1 MTLYDSHCHVDFATN
16 PVELAEGLAS
26 LDVRAVSATV
36 TPSAYARASRLLG
49 GFDNI
54 QVGLGL
60 HPWWVA
66 DGRLSLHDACEFQ
79 NILSSGV
86 SFVSEV
92 GLDFSPRCLASSVN
106 KGVASSSDQVKEVQL
121 EAFRT
126 VISACVGHASFVSIH
141 STKAESAVLDVLED
155 AGLAHA
161 CTCVFHGFGGSQDQL
176 SRALDMGCYVSVG
189 PRMLASKRGKAYAKI
204 IPAERIL
211 LETDAPSSEG
221 SFASASSMRNAM
233 LQGLESLF
241 QIRGLEGSDRDA
253 FVELMEKTSSSLLGF
268 G

>member
-1 MTLYDSHCHVDFATN
+1 MTLYDSHCHVDFAAN

-49 GFDNI
+49 GFGNI

-66 DGRLSLHDACEFQ
+66 DGRLSLHDVCEFQ
-79 NILSSGV
+79 NMLFSGV

-92 GLDFSPRCLASSVN
+92 GLDFSPRCLASSMN
-106 KGVASSSDQVKEVQL
+106 KGVASSSDQAKEVQL
-121 EAFRT
+121 EAFQAVASTCAGR
-126 VISACVGHASFVSIH
+126 ASFVSIH
-141 STKAESAVLDVLED
+141 STKAEGAVLDALED
-155 AGLAHA
+155 VGLPHA

-189 PRMLASKRGKAYAKI
+189 PRMLATKRGKAYAKI

-221 SFASASSMRNAM
+221 AFASASGMRNAM
-233 LQGLESLF
+233 LQSLECLF
-241 QIRGLEGSDRDA
+241 QIRGLEGNDKDT
-253 FVELMEKTSSSLLGF
+253 FVELVEKTSFSLLGF
-268 G
+268 E